1 MRRVLIV
8 LRGALDREA
17 LRQRY
22 AAVANDGADVA
33 VCLVLP
39 NDASS
44 LRDGLQ
50 AQRDMTSTLRDV
62 LGESA
67 EDVAVLVAS
76 DEDGYGVADCAREWG
91 ATEVDS

>member
-8 LRGALDREA
+8 VRGAFEPEA
-17 LRQRY
+17 LRRRY
-22 AAVANDGADVA
+22 SAVANDGARVA

-39 NDASS
+39 SEASS

-50 AQRDMTSTLRDV
+50 AQRDMTSALRDA

-67 EDVAVLVAS
+67 EEVAVFVAS
-76 DEDGYGVADCAREWG
+76 DEEGYGIGDCAREWG
-91 ATEVDS
+91 ATEVDA